1 MLNRYPLWKY
11 IMLVG
16 VILVGLLYALPNIYG
31 EDPAIQISGSRN
43 AKITVK
49 TSEKIEKIFNEKKIP
64 FKSIIFENN
73 TVLVRVATNDIQL
86 KAKDIIANELGNN
99 YVVALNLAPATPLWL
114 SFIGAEPMKLGLDL
128 RGGVHFLMEV
138 DMATAL
144 DKLLDVA
151 TDALRND
158 FVNSNIEFSSLTK
171 NYSIIQ

>member
-1 MLNRYPLWKY
+1 ML
-11 IMLVG
+11 IG

-43 AKITVK
+43 AKITVE
-49 TSEKIEKIFNEKKIP
+49 TSEKIKKIFNEKEIP

-151 TDALRND
+151 TDSLRND
-158 FVNSNIEFSSLTK
+158 FVKSNIEFS
-171 NYSIIQ
+171 